1 MHHRD
6 KVLVIR
12 VGYKYKCFAEDAVTV
27 SRILHIKLV
36 SGKLTI
42 DESNPQDCNHRQF
55 AYCSFPDVRLN
66 VHLER
71 LVHHNLKVAVVEQAE
86 TSAIKKHDPGAS
98 KSSVF
103 ERKISNVFT
112 KATFGV
118 NSTLSLGGNVFSV
131 IQTVYGLC
139 PVTYIRER
147 WLNIP

>member
-118 NSTLSLGGNVFSV
+118 NSTFVLRE
-131 IQTVYGLC
+131 
-139 PVTYIRER
+139 TYSR
-147 WLNIP
+147 